1 MLYSCID
8 IKILKDAY
16 ILKIPIND
24 YGQKKDTL
32 HSKVTAELKVFN
44 KAVVDSSFIFELK
57 AILEEFIGR
66 KLNAFTEDY
75 VLNTN
80 TVPFNGEQELHIV
93 RKDST
98 LVLIMKD
105 YEARKEWT
113 KELDIIQAKT
123 LYAILSKAIQQI
135 TILENYYE

>member
-66 KLNAFTEDY
+66 KLNTCTEDY

-113 KELDIIQAKT
+113 KKLDIIQAKT